1 MVGRMVTVAV
11 LGLAGPLAARVRR
24 ALQADDRVGSVVD
37 LDDLTPRIALSKAG
51 ANDVAHLVVVSSA
64 MVYGAWADNPV
75 PLTEDAPLRPNP
87 GCDEAAFHGETERLA
102 REWVDAREGTTLA
115 ILRPTTVIGG
125 WEGEPP
131 PVPLPLRHG
140 TAPVQFLHVDDLVA
154 AIELTVVNR
163 LAGTFNVA
171 PDGSVPHD
179 TAWGLV
185 HGPLTVPL
193 PERVVRGAAS
203 VARRLGGARSP
214 ASVAYS
220 AHPWVVANDRLRAE
234 GWKAEHTNEE
244 AWVLSHPGSVLQ
256 ELGPDRRQLLALGV
270 SGSLVAGVGALVALG
285 LRRARRP

>member
-1 MVGRMVTVAV
+1 MVTVAV
-11 LGLAGPLAARVRR
+11 LGLAGPLAARVRSV
-24 ALQADDRVGSVVD
+24 LQADDRVGSVVD
-37 LDDLTPRIALSKAG
+37 LDDLTPRVALSKAS
-51 ANDVAHLVVVSSA
+51 ANDVEHLVVVSSA
-64 MVYGAWADNPV
+64 MVYGAWADNSV

-102 REWVDAREGTTLA
+102 REWVEDREGATLG
-115 ILRPTTVIGG
+115 ILRPTTVVGVPQS
-125 WEGEPP
+125 ESSSA
-131 PVPLPLRHG
+131 VPLPVRHG
-140 TAPVQFLHVDDLVA
+140 TAPVQFLHADDLVA
-154 AIELTVVNR
+154 AIELAVANR
-163 LAGTFNVA
+163 VSGTYNVA

-193 PERVVRGAAS
+193 PERVARGAAS
-203 VARRLGGARSP
+203 VARRLGGRRSP

-220 AHPWVVANDRLRAE
+220 VHPWVVANDRLRAE

-270 SGSLVAGVGALVALG
+270 SGSFLAGVAALVAL
-285 LRRARRP
+285 LFRRARRG